1 MPCKGFDRS
10 RGVVVVGDSH
20 ARASHAAGGPAQT
33 SSLATA
39 NHNCVSARVSHL
51 VGPAPPTGRPGSRS
65 GRLISPRTSTDEICV
80 EAELWP
86 ARGVAEHA
94 YCPRLFYY
102 MTVEGIF
109 TPSADTEQG
118 AGLHR
123 RVDRPSLAAT
133 KPGAKGRSDGRRA
146 TKLDD
151 TETDTERPCS
161 VRSLALTSRR
171 LGLTATL
178 DLAEIEG
185 ARAVP
190 VEYRKGR
197 PKRPDQVSEPIDE
210 MMAQPRLLPGPEP
223 WPTDRVQ
230 VGLQVLLLEEAGYTV
245 PEAFIYYAAERQR
258 LRIEVDESL
267 RQDALAELDAAR
279 NAARGSRPPPLVND
293 PRCPQCSLQPICL
306 PDEINHQRLT
316 TLMVGATASHG
327 DGRPLPPPDQ
337 LRPRKLWPP
346 RDDGVHVVLQRQGV
360 RVGVCGQF
368 LRITGKDGK
377 RVRDLPLANVESL
390 AVLGGVQVS
399 TQALSV
405 LADKEVPVAFLSAA
419 GRLVAMM
426 DPLGPTSA
434 TVRAAQVRVL
444 DRPERALELAR
455 AVIVAKIANQR
466 TLLMRNHADLPAR
479 VSADLQESVTAAE
492 RAATID
498 ELRGHEG
505 NAAAIYFKH
514 FAGMFKVGVREI
526 AGKFDAHGRQR
537 RPPPDPINAVLSFG
551 YSMLT
556 NECTAA
562 CRLASLEPTLGALH
576 ATRPGRPAMS
586 LDLVEPFRPLIADSV
601 AVSAFNRG
609 ELTEGHFL
617 GTASGCALT
626 DAGRKAFFSAY
637 GRRLDTEITHPVF
650 EYRLSYR
657 RMLML
662 HARLIAAWL
671 AGEVPT
677 LAFLTTR

>member
-1 MPCKGFDRS
+1 MG
-10 RGVVVVGDSH
+10 
-20 ARASHAAGGPAQT
+20 
-33 SSLATA
+33 
-39 NHNCVSARVSHL
+39 N
-51 VGPAPPTGRPGSRS
+51 
-65 GRLISPRTSTDEICV
+65 
-80 EAELWP
+80 ELWP

-102 MTVEGIF
+102 MTVEGVF
-109 TPSADTEQG
+109 VPSADTEQG
-118 AGLHR
+118 AGVHR
-123 RVDRPSLAAT
+123 RVDRPSAAAAESPAT
-133 KPGAKGRSDGRRA
+133 NRRA
-146 TKLDD
+146 GRKAAEKLEEAESDS
-151 TETDTERPCS
+151 ERPRA
-161 VRSLALTSRR
+161 VRSLALTSQR

-185 ARAVP
+185 TRAAP

-197 PKRPDQVSEPIDE
+197 PKRSGQDGQPTDD
-210 MMAQPRLLPGPEP
+210 MMEEPRLLPAPEP

-258 LRIEVDESL
+258 LRIAVDDEL
-267 RQDALAELDAAR
+267 RRYALAELDAAKR
-279 NAARGSRPPPLVND
+279 TAAGPRPPPLVND
-293 PRCPQCSLQPICL
+293 PKCPRCSLQPLCL

-316 TLMVGATASHG
+316 SLTVNGTAPKARG
-327 DGRPLPPPDQ
+327 DGKPAPTSDE

-346 RDDGVHVVLQRQGV
+346 RDDGIHVVLQREGV
-360 RVGVCGQF
+360 RVGVRGQSV
-368 LRITGKDGK
+368 RITDKDGAV
-377 RVRDLPLANVESL
+377 VRELPLANVESL

-405 LADKEVPVAFLSAA
+405 FADQEVPVAFLSAA
-419 GRLVAMM
+419 GRLTAMM

-434 TVRAAQVRVL
+434 AVRAAQVRVL
-444 DRPERALELAR
+444 DRPEKALELAR
-455 AVIVAKIANQR
+455 AVTVAKIANQR
-466 TLLMRNHADLPAR
+466 TLLMRNHAGLPAR
-479 VSADLQESVTAAE
+479 VAADLQDCINAAQYV
-492 RAATID
+492 ATID
-498 ELRGHEG
+498 VLRGHEG
-505 NAAAIYFKH
+505 NAAAIYFAH
-514 FAGMFKVGVREI
+514 FAGMFKEGVKEI
-526 AGKFDAHGRQR
+526 AARFDANGRQR

-576 ATRPGRPAMS
+576 ATRPGRPALS

-617 GTASGCALT
+617 DTASGCALT

-637 GRRLDTEITHPVF
+637 GRRMDTEVTHPVF

-671 AGEVPT
+671 LGEVPT